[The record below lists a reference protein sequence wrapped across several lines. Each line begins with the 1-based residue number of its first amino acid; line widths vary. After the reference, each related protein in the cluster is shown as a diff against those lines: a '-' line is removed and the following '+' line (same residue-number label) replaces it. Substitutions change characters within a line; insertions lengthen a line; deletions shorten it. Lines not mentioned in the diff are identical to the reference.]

1 MKYIFHI
8 LLTAN
13 LLLVLSCGIQKR
25 NYDTPSIYSAPS
37 DFLETELAE
46 PGYGSGDISISWWS
60 EFQDPVL
67 DSLIEKARRH
77 NLDINTAVANFEA
90 SRALLEGTKLDRYP
104 TVPLNGEY
112 SRTRLGE
119 NVFAPGSNPTY
130 STYTGSFDA
139 FWELDLFGRVSHRIK
154 GAYANSQEALADMR
168 GVYIRIFAEV
178 SNSYMELR
186 GNQYLLDIAERN
198 LKGQE
203 ETYQLTL
210 KLSQAGTS
218 NSLDV
223 SRALAQLEATR
234 ASIPP
239 IEARIEALKNSLSVL
254 VGEIPGRLDSG
265 VVGKKPLPSLPAT
278 VALGKL
284 DDLLRRRPDV
294 QRAEAQLQQ
303 RVARYNISVANLY
316 PKIQFGGSIGFSAT
330 DFSNF
335 GSAESFT
342 WSIFPSFSWAAFDLG
357 RVRKQIKSED
367 AKTLAA
373 LNRYEKTVLESLE
386 EIKTSLSDYG
396 QQLKRREIL
405 GASSRAADRAADMAR
420 QRYRAGL
427 DNFIDYLSA
436 DRALLQAENA
446 LALSEISTASS
457 LIAIYKALG
466 GGWEIISPGELEE
479 KLQAMD

>member
-1 MKYIFHI
+1 MKYKFLIPV
-8 LLTAN
+8 TAS
-13 LLLVLSCGIQKR
+13 LLLVSCGIQKR
-25 NYDTPSIYSAPS
+25 NYDTPSIYSAPA
-37 DFLETELAE
+37 DYLKTEMAE
-46 PGYGSGDISISWWS
+46 PGFGSDDISISWWS

-67 DSLIEKARRH
+67 DSLSEKARRR

-119 NVFAPGSNPTY
+119 NVFAQGSNPTF

-139 FWELDLFGRVSHRIK
+139 YWELDLFGRVSHRIK
-154 GAYANSQEALADMR
+154 GAYANSREALADMR
-168 GVYIRIFAEV
+168 GVYVRIFAEV

-186 GNQYLLDIAERN
+186 GNQYLLEIAKRN
-198 LKGQE
+198 LKGQD

-218 NSLDV
+218 NGLDV

-239 IEARIEALKNSLSVL
+239 IEARIEALKNSWRVW
-254 VGEIPGRLDSG
+254 VGGIPGRLDSG
-265 VVGKKPLPSLPAT
+265 LVGKKPLQSLRASVT
-278 VALGKL
+278 LGSMEE
-284 DDLLRRRPDV
+284 LLRRRPDV
-294 QRAEAQLQQ
+294 QRAEARLQQ
-303 RVARYNISVANLY
+303 RVAGYNISVANLY
-316 PKIQFGGSIGFSAT
+316 PKIRFGGTIGFSAT

-335 GSAESFT
+335 GSVESFT

-367 AKTLAA
+367 ARTLAA
-373 LNRYEKTVLESLE
+373 LNQYEKTVLESLE
-386 EIKTSLSDYG
+386 EIKTSLSDYS

-405 GASSRAADRAADMAR
+405 GTS
-420 QRYRAGL
+420 
-427 DNFIDYLSA
+427 
-436 DRALLQAENA
+436 
-446 LALSEISTASS
+446 
-457 LIAIYKALG
+457 
-466 GGWEIISPGELEE
+466 
-479 KLQAMD
+479 